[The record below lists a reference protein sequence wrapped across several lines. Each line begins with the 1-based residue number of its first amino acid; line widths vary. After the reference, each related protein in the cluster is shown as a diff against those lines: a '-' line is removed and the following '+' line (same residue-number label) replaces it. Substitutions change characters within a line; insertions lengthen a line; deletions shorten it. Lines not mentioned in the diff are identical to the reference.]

1 MKEQI
6 MLGLIAKALRYSEI
20 NGQISNTDSDEVY
33 HKIETLIECS
43 KSSRRASE
51 AVKRDL
57 EKTTNILNSKRD
69 PMMKE
74 LDKYKE
80 VVNSLTAE
88 RGKYLRTMKKAGI
101 DTKGL

>member
-1 MKEQI
+1 MKEQT
-6 MLGLIAKALRYSEI
+6 MLSLIAKALKYSEI
-20 NGQISNTDSDEVY
+20 NGEISKTDSDEVY
-33 HKIETLIECS
+33 HRLETLIES
-43 KSSRRASE
+43 GKTLLWKYEEVR
-51 AVKRDL
+51 L
-57 EKTTNILNSKRD
+57 ENAKNKGILNSKRD

-88 RGKYLRTMKKAGI
+88 RGKYLRRMKKAGV

>member
-1 MKEQI
+1 MKERI

-20 NGQISNTDSDEVY
+20 NGEISNTDSDEVY
-33 HKIETLIECS
+33 HILESIVNNNKSLSRSLTASKIEVT
-43 KSSRRASE
+43 
-51 AVKRDL
+51 
-57 EKTTNILNSKRD
+57 KTMGILNSKRD

-80 VVNSLTAE
+80 TVNSLTAE
-88 RGKYLRTMKKAGI
+88 RGKYLRRMKKAGI